1 MLDQIKKRVG
11 VRVDPSAWSIKEWK
25 QVDRIK
31 ITADALINPGP
42 GFVFSVDIA
51 SDDTGPGM
59 AILYDG
65 HNTGGEAV
73 VQVQAL
79 GEDGRHYHWNPP
91 LYCRSG
97 IYLGGLSAIDSVT
110 IQWLPWNP

>member
-1 MLDQIKKRVG
+1 VNGEKKRVG
-11 VRVDPSAWSIKEWK
+11 VRVDPSTWSIKEWK

-65 HNTGGEAV
+65 HNTGAEPV
-73 VQVQAL
+73 VQFQAL
-79 GEDGRHYHWNPP
+79 GKDGRHYAYNPP
-91 LYCRSG
+91 LVCRRG
-97 IYLGGLSAIDSVT
+97 IYLGSLSAVDAVT